1 MKDIANQLIKLQDL
15 SNFLEKGNL
24 EDNLVQLTKMAANIL
39 DAENCSIML
48 LNDGEPKNPRMKV
61 CANYGFLPKAAY
73 EESTGI
79 NEGIAGHVIS
89 TGTSLL
95 IEDINKSEFINQARR
110 KNDLHKSLL
119 CTPIKINKLIIGVI
133 NVSSRPNEERFT
145 LSDLNLLEAVAL
157 FIGKS
162 IQAIQLQKILDSRF
176 AQLALAKET
185 QINIDNSSDI
195 LLHHPNQVA
204 KILARSFYRE
214 LSKMGLDSSQIIIAA
229 SEIITQLN
237 NNVKLYSKRIEKKDR
252 NLESRQ

>member
-110 KNDLHKSLL
+110 KNDSHKSLL

-133 NVSSRPNEERFT
+133 NVSSRPNEGRFT
-145 LSDLNLLEAVAL
+145 LSDLNLLETVAL

-185 QINIDNSSDI
+185 QINIDNSADI
-195 LLHHPNQVA
+195 LQYHPNQVA
-204 KILARSFYRE
+204 KILAKSFYRE